1 MTLDDAYA
9 LLDRIALVDDRV
21 LRADAEEGQAQAEMW
36 AVILADVPLD
46 YAGEAV
52 GRHYSRSP
60 FPVRPSDIAD
70 QWRRTVRDRVERHTE
85 RRAPVDN
92 PDDELAYR
100 RALHQQRQAV
110 ATGEQ
115 PPAAVQA
122 LTAAVGRPMPGAPVR
137 DEVRAQFAAALPG
150 YQQALK
156 TTPELAVACP
166 VDTCRALPQRP
177 CTRPGRGGTRH
188 RLTEGTHP
196 SRTDAYLAQQQG
208 AAS

>member
-9 LLDRIALVDDRV
+9 LLERISLVDDRV

-52 GRHYSRSP
+52 GRHYAKSP

-110 ATGEQ
+110 ATGAQDPALVRELGKVGQ
-115 PPAAVQA
+115 P
-122 LTAAVGRPMPGAPVR
+122 LPGAPVPA
-137 DEVRAQFAAALPG
+137 DVRAQFAAALPG

-156 TTPELAVACP
+156 TTPELKIACP
-166 VDTCRALPQRP
+166 VDTCRALPGRP
-177 CTRPGRGGTRH
+177 CIRPGRAGTRH
-188 RLTEGTHP
+188 RLNSTHP
-196 SRTDAYLAQQQG
+196 SRADAYAAQQQG